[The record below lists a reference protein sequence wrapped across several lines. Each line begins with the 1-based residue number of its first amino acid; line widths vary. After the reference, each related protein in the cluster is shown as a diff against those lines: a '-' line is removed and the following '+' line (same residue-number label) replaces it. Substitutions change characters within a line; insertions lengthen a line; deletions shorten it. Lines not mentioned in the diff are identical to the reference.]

1 MKKPVKILLLVL
13 LFLFAIG
20 ATFFITYREAGALYR
35 LEMSSGSSA
44 SLKTA
49 EISSYLERYFIDDY
63 DEKKLA
69 DAAAEAMVEA
79 TGDRW
84 SYYLSAEEYA
94 DYEEMMN
101 NAYVGIGVTIL
112 ESEDDGG
119 LRIESVTPGGPADEA
134 GIQVG
139 DILISVEGQSAL
151 ELGTS
156 GTRDVVRGEEGTDV
170 HLTIRR
176 DGKDMELRVTRRSIE
191 TEVASCE
198 MLDGKI
204 GYIKI
209 ANFDNR
215 CANETIDCIE
225 QLLAQGAKALLFDV
239 RFNGGGYKDEM
250 VKVLDRLLPEGELF
264 RSVDYTGAE
273 EIDTS
278 DAECVTLPMAVLVNE
293 DSYSAAEFFAA
304 ALQEYEAA
312 QVVGS
317 KTTGKGNFQTAFRLS
332 DGSLLNISIGKYFT
346 PNGVSLSE
354 TGVTPDVELDLSD
367 DDYLALY
374 MGTLEHTDDA
384 QLQAAVR
391 LLREKIS

>member
-63 DEKKLA
+63 DEKELA

-176 DGKDMELRVTRRSIE
+176 DGKDMELTVTRRSIE

-239 RFNGGGYKDEM
+239 RFNGGGYKDE
-250 VKVLDRLLPEGELF
+250 
-264 RSVDYTGAE
+264 
-273 EIDTS
+273 IDTS

-304 ALQEYEAA
+304 ALQEYDAA

-354 TGVTPDVELDLSD
+354 TGVTPDVELNLSD

-374 MGTLEHTDDA
+374 MGTLEHADDA

>member
-63 DEKKLA
+63 DEKELA

-176 DGKDMELRVTRRSIE
+176 DGKGADGHTQEHRDRGRVLR
-191 TEVASCE
+191 
-198 MLDGKI
+198 
-204 GYIKI
+204 
-209 ANFDNR
+209 
-215 CANETIDCIE
+215 
-225 QLLAQGAKALLFDV
+225 
-239 RFNGGGYKDEM
+239 
-250 VKVLDRLLPEGELF
+250 
-264 RSVDYTGAE
+264 
-273 EIDTS
+273 
-278 DAECVTLPMAVLVNE
+278 DA
-293 DSYSAAEFFAA
+293 
-304 ALQEYEAA
+304 
-312 QVVGS
+312 G
-317 KTTGKGNFQTAFRLS
+317 R
-332 DGSLLNISIGKYFT
+332 
-346 PNGVSLSE
+346 
-354 TGVTPDVELDLSD
+354 
-367 DDYLALY
+367 
-374 MGTLEHTDDA
+374 
-384 QLQAAVR
+384 
-391 LLREKIS
+391 